1 MYPSCGAGQAAIVEQ
16 SPSSSGIGPVRPVLT
31 VGHRKC
37 DPVQYRSLAV
47 VRRVEHD
54 HVAGAAERGRRAG
67 LGRADEPAPREPVR
81 RRDDDE
87 VAALDFRSHA
97 PALDGDERRPRSS
110 DRGDDDRDQQ
120 DRGGGREQAGEVPR
134 HVRYRGWKRLEVV
147 AGG

>member
-1 MYPSCGAGQAAIVEQ
+1 VRGGTGRDRRTVAVEQ
-16 SPSSSGIGPVRPVLT
+16 RGIGPVRPVLT

-67 LGRADEPAPREPVR
+67 LGRADEPAPRE
-81 RRDDDE
+81 
-87 VAALDFRSHA
+87 RSVDVTTTTSPRSTSGA
-97 PALDGDERRPRSS
+97 MLPLDGDERRPRSS
-110 DRGDDDRDQQ
+110 DRGDDDDATNRTAA
-120 DRGGGREQAGEVPR
+120 AGARPAEVPR